1 MNKLSHSSSAGTSLD
16 SSIKKQ
22 TVTEEQKNFLIQ
34 IAVLLGIPVS
44 RYTELIAPKAFSG
57 PSGFDC
63 RLHLLD
69 AQCSVFPEVAL
80 PLSANELMG
89 PEVGQLLEIQRK
101 LLTEFGWYLGV
112 SAEGLLQLSSIA
124 WIDEVDEIVKTL
136 DLMNA
141 VGAMAVQQLLDSAK
155 PNP

>member
-1 MNKLSHSSSAGTSLD
+1 MNKLPHSSPAGTSLD

-22 TVTEEQKNFLIQ
+22 AVTEEQKNFLIQ
-34 IAVLLGIPVS
+34 VAMLLGIPS
-44 RYTELIAPKAFSG
+44 SSYAELIAPTAFAG

-69 AQCSVFPEVAL
+69 THCAASPEVIL

-89 PEVGQLLEIQRK
+89 PEVGELLEIQRK

-124 WIDEVDEIVKTL
+124 WIDEVEEIVKTL

-141 VGAMAVQQLLDSAK
+141 VGAMAVQQLLDSTK
-155 PNP
+155 PQQ